1 MTVGEKIQLYRK
13 NIGMSQEDL
22 GQRLL
27 VSRQTVSL
35 WEMDKT
41 MPSVDNLIRLKEIF
55 EVSLDDILT
64 DSQKQVEDNPKEP
77 SERYV
82 FEYTKKDV
90 SYILRK
96 SLVSSNKGYLWF
108 LLFWVVIYF
117 TSFNGRAEDPIGF
130 IWGIVFS
137 QVLLI
142 VASIV
147 QNIKYY
153 KAAKPRLIASSYLIE
168 VYDDYISL
176 SISRDNQVKES
187 LNIRFNEIEGM
198 LLWGD
203 FFEIQYLGRLYSVK
217 RDILVQNSI
226 FYSLYEKNQA
236 KKERK
241 SPKGT
246 LKFISILLMVI
257 TLASIWMAWM
267 CVISP
272 LGVNFGLNELS
283 QRMWI
288 FLLFIPI
295 PIASILL
302 GFYLKKK
309 GFKYLLNI
317 IVGIIILLV
326 LCLYGFS
333 KYDHLDPYTHDDKH
347 INYTEELLQI
357 DIPDHDRIDTLRT
370 TEEDQEQEWGELY
383 YLSDVY
389 FDKDVADDFEK
400 QLENDDKWMTKV
412 PGNMVDIM
420 SFYYRTNQFDY
431 YIVYNIDTQE
441 INKLPQ
447 EDGTYRFIN
456 VMYCC
461 FTDTM
466 MIVEYEIEYQN
477 FEY

>member
-64 DSQKQVEDNPKEP
+64 DSQEKIEELPKEP

-90 SYILRK
+90 TYIFRK
-96 SLVSSNKGYLWF
+96 SMVSSNKGYLWF
-108 LLFWVVIYF
+108 LLSWVVIYF
-117 TSFNGRAEDPIGF
+117 TSPNSKSADSVGF
-130 IWGIVFS
+130 IWGLIFS
-137 QVLLI
+137 QVVLI
-142 VASIV
+142 IASLARSI
-147 QNIKYY
+147 NYY
-153 KAAKPRLIASSYLIE
+153 KAAKPRLLASTYSIE
-168 VYDDYISL
+168 AYDDYISIA
-176 SISRDNQVKES
+176 ISRDNQVKEL
-187 LNIRFNEIEGM
+187 LNIRFDEIKGM
-198 LLWGD
+198 LLWGN
-203 FFEIQYLGRLYSVK
+203 FFEIQYLDHLYPVK
-217 RDILVQNSI
+217 RDILIQNSV
-226 FYSLYEKNQA
+226 FYSLYEKSQA

-241 SPKGT
+241 APKGA
-246 LKFISILLMVI
+246 LKLISIILPIVSV
-257 TLASIWMAWM
+257 ASIWVSWM
-267 CVISP
+267 CVVSP

-357 DIPDHDRIDTLRT
+357 DIPDHDRIDTLTT

-383 YLSDVY
+383 CLSDVY
-389 FDKDVADDFEK
+389 FDKNVAEAFEK
-400 QLENDDKWMTKV
+400 QLENDDKWMSKV

-420 SFYYRTNQFDY
+420 SFYYRTNLFDY

-441 INKLPQ
+441 INKLP
-447 EDGTYRFIN
+447 EEYGTYRFIN